1 MSCIASICEI
11 HTKLTVKGANETVTI
26 QADQIKLKWL
36 GTSGH
41 VPDGAGVTWGI
52 PWAEGVLQRSE
63 SLTLLGTDGEE
74 LPVQTWPTAFWPDG
88 SVKWS
93 AHAVSIAGERS
104 DTYSIVK
111 GKAAA
116 AAESVAV
123 TESDDTI
130 TVDTGSIICRLNR
143 EGSSLIRSIHR
154 EGSLVCSD
162 GKLQCIREE
171 RHTTSGMKTTKEHHF
186 TSRISKAV
194 VEQNGP
200 IRAVVRIEGNHKLN
214 TGVREWIPFTLRLY
228 FYAGQHTIKALHTF
242 VFDGNPH
249 MDFIKGI
256 GMTFRVP
263 MQGPLYNRHIRFTGD
278 SGLFAESPKH
288 LMTFR
293 TNGKYQEIF
302 KRQTAGEKVGFDA
315 EEDERFIG
323 LIEESAVWDSFK
335 LVQGT
340 ADSYTIT
347 KRTQEGCTW
356 LRSAFGQR
364 SLGTVYAGGEN
375 GGLGVGVR
383 NFWKKYPSSME
394 LHHTSKDEAEMTVWF
409 WSPDAEPMD
418 LRHYDTTTHLQSS
431 YEGFDEMRSTPYGI
445 ANTSELAIWCYDQT
459 PSHETLYAAALECQS
474 PSLLVCEPEYY
485 HEVKAF
491 GVWSLPNHSTQAH
504 ARLEDQLNAGIEFYK
519 EEIEQ
524 RRWYG
529 FWDFGDVMHGYDPT
543 RHAWRY
549 DIGGCAWQNTEL
561 VPNMWLW
568 YMFLRSGR
576 EDIFRMAEAMT
587 RHTSEVDV
595 YHFGEYAG
603 LGSRHNVVHWGCG
616 CKEAR
621 ISMAGLHRFYY
632 YLTADERIGD
642 IMDEVTDSDYTTVH
656 LDPMR
661 YYFPKDEY
669 PTHARVGPDWAAF
682 SSNWMTRW
690 ERYEDTGYR
699 DKLLTGI
706 ESLKNMPNRM
716 KNLAVHGYDPKTG
729 KLYDMGN
736 NAGGHLA
743 ICMGGPQVWMELA
756 LMLKDAEW
764 QSMLVEIGEFYNLPR
779 EEKRQKLAGDL
790 GNGGY
795 AWPMFSTGIA
805 AYAAFHNKDE
815 ALAKLAWDILLNDE
829 VGKVTLTEITK
840 PVPTLEYIRPI
851 KEIPWIATN
860 TVSQWSLNA
869 IVCLELIGDALVNA
883 ETVAAVHN

>member
-1 MSCIASICEI
+1 MSTQAERI
-11 HTKLTVKGANETVTI
+11 HLH
-26 QADQIKLKWL
+26 WL
-36 GTSGH
+36 GKSGH
-41 VPDGAGVTWGI
+41 VSDGLGVTWGI
-52 PWAEGVLQRSE
+52 PWGEGELQRDE
-63 SLTLLGTDGEE
+63 LLSLIGSQGEDI
-74 LPVQTWPTAFWPDG
+74 PVQTWPTAYWPDG

-93 AHAVSIAGERS
+93 AHASSIHGERS
-104 DTYSIVK
+104 DSYVLSK
-111 GKAAA
+111 GVSAVPST
-116 AAESVAV
+116 SVSV
-123 TESDDTI
+123 TETEDTI
-130 TVDTGSIICRLNR
+130 DVDTGTIKCRLNR
-143 EGSSLIRSIHR
+143 TGSSIIRSIHR
-154 EGSLVCSD
+154 EGSLICSE

-171 RHTTSGMKTTKEHHF
+171 RHVTSGSKTFKEHTF
-186 TSRISKAV
+186 TSFISKAV
-194 VEQNGP
+194 VEQKGP
-200 IRAVVRIEGNHKLN
+200 VRAVVRVEGKHKLN
-214 TGVREWIPFTLRLY
+214 NGVREWMPFTLRFY
-228 FYAGQHTIKALHTF
+228 FYAQQHSIKAIHTF
-242 VFDGNPH
+242 AFDGNPH
-249 MDFIKGI
+249 MDFVKGI
-256 GMTFRVP
+256 GMTFKIP
-263 MQGPLYNRHIRFTGD
+263 MAGPLYNRHVRFTGD
-278 SGLFAESPKH
+278 TGIFSESPKH
-288 LMTFR
+288 LMTYR
-293 TNGKYQEIF
+293 TTGKYEELF
-302 KRQTAGEKVGFDA
+302 KRQSAGELVSFDPV
-315 EEDERFIG
+315 EDERFIG

-335 LVQGT
+335 LVQGS

-347 KRTQEGCTW
+347 KRTQEGCAW
-356 LRSAFGQR
+356 IRAAFGQR

-383 NFWKKYPSSME
+383 NFWKKYPSSLE

-418 LRHYDTTTHLQSS
+418 LRHYDTTTHVQSS
-431 YEGFDEMRSTPYGI
+431 YEGFDEMRSTPFGV
-445 ANTSELAIWCYDQT
+445 ANTSELTIGCFDKT
-459 PSHETLYAAALECQS
+459 PNHETLYAVAQECQS

-485 HEVKAF
+485 HKAKAF
-491 GVWSLPNHSTQAH
+491 GIWSLPNRSTPVHSQI
-504 ARLEDQLNAGIEFYK
+504 EDQLDASIEFYK

-543 RHAWRY
+543 RHTWRY

-587 RHTSEVDV
+587 RHTSEVDL
-595 YHFGEYAG
+595 YHFGEYSG
-603 LGSRHNVVHWGCG
+603 LGSRHNVIHWGCG

-621 ISMAGLHRFYY
+621 IGMAGLHRFFY

-642 IMDEVTDSDYTTVH
+642 IMDEVTDSDYTTAH

-690 ERYEDTGYR
+690 ERYEDTAYR
-699 DKLLTGI
+699 DKLLVGI

-764 QSMLVEIGEFYNLPR
+764 ESMLVEIGAFYNLPR
-779 EEKRQKLAGDL
+779 EEKRAKLAGEL
-790 GNGGY
+790 GSGGY

-805 AYAAFHNKDE
+805 AYAAVHNKDE
-815 ALAKLAWDILLNDE
+815 ALAELAWNILLKDGAGQ
-829 VGKVTLTEITK
+829 VKLTDITE
-840 PVPTLEYIRPI
+840 PVEALEYIRPI

-860 TVSQWSLNA
+860 TISQWSLNA
-869 IVCLELIGDALVNA
+869 IVCMELISGSL
-883 ETVAAVHN
+883 EKAAAATLAVRQ